1 LAEVLKLGWRIML
14 GTVVRQ
20 HLRTSKFA
28 VAVVE
33 KKKSKRQRKKKS
45 KTQRCESLSEETSS
59 TRCTLFSRAR
69 VSSRLRRRLK
79 EIEDSQAEE
88 ILGFP
93 LYQEHEK
100 RIQCKWETYGH
111 EHND

>member
-33 KKKSKRQRKKKS
+33 EKKAKRQRKTKK
-45 KTQRCESLSEETSS
+45 
-59 TRCTLFSRAR
+59 
-69 VSSRLRRRLK
+69 
-79 EIEDSQAEE
+79 I
-88 ILGFP
+88 
-93 LYQEHEK
+93 
-100 RIQCKWETYGH
+100 
-111 EHND
+111 